1 MWAKGPAPSP
11 DEDGTVLRFQGASRL
26 AHWAHA
32 LPFLLLLFSGLVLFL
47 PTVKAVH
54 IGGYRLVPLLHVIV
68 GIAFILSPIPVY
80 LGLHG
85 RSASGG
91 LRDDTRRLFR
101 FERTDRRWAAYAAG
115 SIAGAR
121 APIPPTGKFNLGQKL
136 NAIFSVA
143 VTAGLMLSG
152 AVLAVNFFT
161 KSVFSARFVEQ
172 VFPLHDL
179 FMLIALPVVAV
190 HIYLGS
196 LHPSTR
202 ESLRGITSGRVRRRW
217 AHRHHSL
224 WVDEID
230 RREGGDRG

>member
-1 MWAKGPAPSP
+1 MI
-11 DEDGTVLRFQGASRL
+11 LRFQAASRL
-26 AHWAHA
+26 VHWAHA
-32 LPFLLLLFSGLVLFL
+32 LPFLFLLFSGLVLFL

-80 LGLHG
+80 LGLRH

-91 LRDDTRRLFR
+91 LHNDTRRLFR
-101 FERTDRRWAAYAAG
+101 IEDPDRRWAGYAAG

-121 APIPPTGKFNLGQKL
+121 VRIPPTGKFNLGQKL
-136 NAIFSVA
+136 NAMFSIA
-143 VTAGLMLSG
+143 VTAALMLSG

-179 FMLIALPVVAV
+179 FTLIAVPVVAV

-202 ESLRGITSGRVRRRW
+202 ESLRGITTGRVQRRW
-217 AHRHHSL
+217 ARRHHAL
-224 WVDEID
+224 WVDEVE
-230 RREGGDRG
+230 RCEGGDRE